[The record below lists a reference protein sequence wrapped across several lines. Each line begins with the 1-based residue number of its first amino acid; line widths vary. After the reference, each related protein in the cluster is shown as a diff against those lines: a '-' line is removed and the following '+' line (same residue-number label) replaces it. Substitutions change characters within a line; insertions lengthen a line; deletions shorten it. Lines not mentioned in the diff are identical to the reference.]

1 LVLARYSGEYGRDVL
16 INIGASVLIV
26 ALSYAI
32 FDPVFEQIRLAR
44 VQEQSF
50 DDAVFCRNVARA
62 SREVRIMDTCN
73 HILEGPG
80 RNALLDALTEAARR
94 SANIEILLL
103 DPDSAA
109 TEQRA
114 GEISDDVRAKVVE
127 NLYYL
132 QECRRQL
139 PDTVRDRLQVRIYD
153 ALPSIQFFQ
162 YDDRALVSFFPAGG
176 RASASTHLEIAIDTP
191 LGEFV
196 RGRFGDLWG
205 HTRTSTLE
213 TWLNVDVSFWDD
225 AHVLDSRSLRYLC
238 LEDSLFLDATPVRNL
253 LESGDRHSLRVE
265 LRSSRPAIERNS
277 FYVFDRPP
285 SGGDQPSR
293 SVLENFA
300 KKYGDTYGPGDDR
313 LIVALHPVRPVS

>member
-1 LVLARYSGEYGRDVL
+1 VL

-50 DDAVFCRNVARA
+50 DDAVFCRNVGRA

-80 RNALLDALTEAARR
+80 RNLLLDALKEAAGR
-94 SANIEILLL
+94 SANIQILLL
-103 DPDSAA
+103 DPESAA

-132 QECRRQL
+132 QECRQQL
-139 PDTVRDRLQVRIYD
+139 ASAVRDRLQVRIYD

-176 RASASTHLEIAIDTP
+176 RASASTHLGIAIDTP

-196 RGRFGDLWG
+196 RGRFAELWS
-205 HTRTSTLE
+205 HARTSTLE
-213 TWLNVDVSFWDD
+213 TWLNVDVSLWVDD
-225 AHVLDSRSLRYLC
+225 HALDSRSLRYLC
-238 LEDSLFLDATPVRNL
+238 LEDRLFLDATPIRNL
-253 LESGDRHSLRVE
+253 LEQGGWQRLRAE
-265 LRSSRPAIERNS
+265 FRSSRPAIERNS
-277 FYVFDRPP
+277 IYSFDRLPNE
-285 SGGDQPSR
+285 GDQPPSL
-293 SVLENFA
+293 VMENFA
-300 KKYGDTYGPGDDR
+300 KKYGNGYGPGYDR
-313 LIVALHPVRPVS
+313 LIVALHPIPQVASS